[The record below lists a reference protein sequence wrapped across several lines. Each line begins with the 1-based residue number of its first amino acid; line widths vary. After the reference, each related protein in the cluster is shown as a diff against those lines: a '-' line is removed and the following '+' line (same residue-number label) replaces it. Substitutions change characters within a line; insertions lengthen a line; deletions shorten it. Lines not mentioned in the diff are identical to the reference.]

1 MAKND
6 KKKTNWRDKFKF
18 AVTND
23 TTFEELWRIKL
34 TRYNAFLLVFFVVF
48 FIIIA
53 TASLIS
59 FTNLRELIPGYPDV
73 TMRRDILLN
82 AIRLDSL
89 ERELALR
96 DHYFENLNAI
106 IAGERPAS
114 SMVLRDTT
122 ANYNNISFRSSPED
136 SALRVQVETESRYS
150 ISQNQVT
157 EYETSLAS
165 LHFFPPVR
173 GIVSGKYCYFDRLD
187 EGNGIC
193 Y

>member
-82 AIRLDSL
+82 AIRLD
-89 ERELALR
+89 
-96 DHYFENLNAI
+96 
-106 IAGERPAS
+106 
-114 SMVLRDTT
+114 
-122 ANYNNISFRSSPED
+122 
-136 SALRVQVETESRYS
+136 
-150 ISQNQVT
+150 
-157 EYETSLAS
+157 
-165 LHFFPPVR
+165 
-173 GIVSGKYCYFDRLD
+173 
-187 EGNGIC
+187 
-193 Y
+193 